1 MALRK
6 FEYGY
11 GNALMVLVGELMG
24 LSPSLV
30 AEAKKTLDGEVI
42 HPMSGA
48 AIEKEAVR
56 MNDLLR
62 SSPGKI
68 SEANAHAEKLKV
80 QYGFLATRQTEGQE
94 MQANKLAVNAAQK
107 AVEAHQ
113 ADLGIQG
120 DAECQ
125 VWHLLGSLYEYCAVN
140 AVDLDSVLAEVRAEL
155 PSLDMPAWAEAQA
168 AKSRAGLSKSGSN

>member
-24 LSPSLV
+24 LSPALIV
-30 AEAKKTLDGEVI
+30 EAKKTLDGQVI

-62 SSPGKI
+62 ISPEKI
-68 SEANAHAEKLKV
+68 AEANAHAESLKV
-80 QYGFLATRQTEGQE
+80 QYGFLAAP
-94 MQANKLAVNAAQK
+94 AN
-107 AVEAHQ
+107 
-113 ADLGIQG
+113 
-120 DAECQ
+120 
-125 VWHLLGSLYEYCAVN
+125 
-140 AVDLDSVLAEVRAEL
+140 
-155 PSLDMPAWAEAQA
+155 
-168 AKSRAGLSKSGSN
+168 

>member
-11 GNALMVLVGELMG
+11 GNALMILVGELMG

-30 AEAKKTLDGEVI
+30 DEAKKTLDGEVI

-62 SSPGKI
+62 ISPEKI
-68 SEANAHAEKLKV
+68 AEANAHAEKLMV
-80 QYGFLATRQTEGQE
+80 QYGFLTAT
-94 MQANKLAVNAAQK
+94 AN
-107 AVEAHQ
+107 
-113 ADLGIQG
+113 
-120 DAECQ
+120 
-125 VWHLLGSLYEYCAVN
+125 
-140 AVDLDSVLAEVRAEL
+140 
-155 PSLDMPAWAEAQA
+155 
-168 AKSRAGLSKSGSN
+168 